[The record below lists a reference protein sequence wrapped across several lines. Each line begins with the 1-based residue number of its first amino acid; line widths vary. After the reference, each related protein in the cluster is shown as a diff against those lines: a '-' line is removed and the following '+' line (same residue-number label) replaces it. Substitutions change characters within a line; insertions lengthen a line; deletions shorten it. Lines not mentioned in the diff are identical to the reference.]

1 MLTVYQ
7 SEYLCDQNKG
17 SFWLCSLPWS
27 SSFISCNCKV
37 CAVCCNMQLLLSM
50 NDVVFVFVG
59 EDDNFRPR
67 YLAIDHHT
75 DIMSHGLLLLDK
87 FLVRLDLD

>member
-1 MLTVYQ
+1 MCSMLQHATVAQ
-7 SEYLCDQNKG
+7 HEWCR
-17 SFWLCSLPWS
+17 F
-27 SSFISCNCKV
+27 
-37 CAVCCNMQLLLSM
+37 
-50 NDVVFVFVG
+50 FVFVG